1 MMEEIGKWITSS
13 KTLYSQKYYPIAL
26 GELLSTGLTVHCQQ
40 GVLIFVAQFLMHFIK
55 FYWLWK
61 LATQKEKKKK
71 RKQTMQQQRK
81 DCTKQTKSI
90 NHYPLFRCLT
100 QAMWKEILIPGKIHK
115 PHLCNCFSVLSIQR
129 KQRAKSAHQ
138 PDKKRHQA
146 ELPSYSLRRSD
157 RPLHIPIGLTTQAA
171 AEPHTASDC

>member
-71 RKQTMQQQRK
+71 ETNNA
-81 DCTKQTKSI
+81 T
-90 NHYPLFRCLT
+90 
-100 QAMWKEILIPGKIHK
+100 AE
-115 PHLCNCFSVLSIQR
+115 
-129 KQRAKSAHQ
+129 
-138 PDKKRHQA
+138 KR
-146 ELPSYSLRRSD
+146 LYK
-157 RPLHIPIGLTTQAA
+157 TN
-171 AEPHTASDC
+171 

>member
-26 GELLSTGLTVHCQQ
+26 GELLGTGLTVHCQQ

-71 RKQTMQQQRK
+71 ETNNA
-81 DCTKQTKSI
+81 T
-90 NHYPLFRCLT
+90 
-100 QAMWKEILIPGKIHK
+100 AE
-115 PHLCNCFSVLSIQR
+115 
-129 KQRAKSAHQ
+129 
-138 PDKKRHQA
+138 KR
-146 ELPSYSLRRSD
+146 LYK
-157 RPLHIPIGLTTQAA
+157 TN
-171 AEPHTASDC
+171 

>member
-71 RKQTMQQQRK
+71 
-81 DCTKQTKSI
+81 
-90 NHYPLFRCLT
+90 
-100 QAMWKEILIPGKIHK
+100 GKGQ
-115 PHLCNCFSVLSIQR
+115 CNSREKTVQNKLNQ
-129 KQRAKSAHQ
+129 
-138 PDKKRHQA
+138 
-146 ELPSYSLRRSD
+146 
-157 RPLHIPIGLTTQAA
+157 
-171 AEPHTASDC
+171 